1 MWKTREINFEPTKH
15 RYPFVSYQRRES
27 RAKANMVKARGMK
40 CGSSLELAAGP
51 LKLQCYKKRKIEK
64 QAKKSSQN
72 NNYNL
77 KKVIQ

>member
-1 MWKTREINFEPTKH
+1 MKLTLSPQSTDILLSATNAEKA
-15 RYPFVSYQRRES
+15 